1 MSINLKR
8 ISRWCN
14 FSRFRFVRRRQT
26 FLLVCYKLIWQVVNF
41 FFILTTMQ
49 FTDTGMSI
57 ALWKSIKLLIL
68 LVLKTYPT
76 HELVRC
82 SDEGGGIAFS
92 LILIRRKS
100 HSFFFVLF
108 LHSWIH
114 DISIFSPLFC
124 CLARREWR
132 IITIYFGKQKLTII
146 NCFVLFTVD
155 ELLLSTALEETRQR
169 FYFTFFFFSYLLLFL
184 FITILQMVNCACIVD
199 FLGAFCCVKGEKK
212 YERRKGEG
220 TLYTE
225 QYGVQVKDIWNLM
238 LVSSI
243 DD

>member
-100 HSFFFVLF
+100 HSFFFFLSFSCIREFTTSQFFRLYSVVL
-108 LHSWIH
+108 LV
-114 DISIFSPLFC
+114 
-124 CLARREWR
+124 EN
-132 IITIYFGKQKLTII
+132 G
-146 NCFVLFTVD
+146 
-155 ELLLSTALEETRQR
+155 EL
-169 FYFTFFFFSYLLLFL
+169 
-184 FITILQMVNCACIVD
+184 
-199 FLGAFCCVKGEKK
+199 
-212 YERRKGEG
+212 
-220 TLYTE
+220 
-225 QYGVQVKDIWNLM
+225 
-238 LVSSI
+238 
-243 DD
+243 